1 MDETNIDEFESED
14 NEEVVTVHNKLPWYK
29 ITIFAMYVFSE
40 TLQNSLP
47 GVLENIRGKCS
58 ICNHQISG
66 RRTANTNFLRHF
78 VCIRFALFRN
88 LQPVFIFYYVALVEI
103 PSERI

>member
-14 NEEVVTVHNKLPWYK
+14 NEEVVTIHNKLPWYK

-40 TLQNSLP
+40 T
-47 GVLENIRGKCS
+47 
-58 ICNHQISG
+58 
-66 RRTANTNFLRHF
+66 ANTNFSRHF